1 MKKNN
6 KHRIFAVESLN
17 AIRKF
22 DDDRYDK
29 DDCNQASEMS
39 IFFILAAH
47 NLLLW
52 LFSTYCILFCSLAST
67 FSYVKTSPS
76 EPTIHHDISFI
87 VAII

>member
-29 DDCNQASEMS
+29 DDCNQASEM
-39 IFFILAAH
+39 IFFLFSPHIICC
-47 NLLLW
+47 W
-52 LFSTYCILFCSLAST
+52 LFSTYCIFFVVLASS